1 VPVTDPS
8 RVPRAE
14 EAAELRRAWRQ
25 HRAAGLW
32 RLAATLA
39 TVAGLIS
46 ITLGGGIA
54 ALWGPPLG
62 VWFAIVAV
70 AGLPLLVAL
79 WSRTRARKAGESA
92 QAALDAAWLAAAS
105 SVLAGRSEDL
115 SIQELGR
122 VLGVDRLDSER
133 WLAGL
138 GASEQVV
145 TRVDDAGDIVYRLQA
160 PAAADAE
167 RATEVESA
175 LSEAQAT
182 EPERSSQ

>member
-1 VPVTDPS
+1 
-8 RVPRAE
+8 
-14 EAAELRRAWRQ
+14 
-25 HRAAGLW
+25 
-32 RLAATLA
+32 
-39 TVAGLIS
+39 
-46 ITLGGGIA
+46 
-54 ALWGPPLG
+54 
-62 VWFAIVAV
+62 
-70 AGLPLLVAL
+70 
-79 WSRTRARKAGESA
+79 
-92 QAALDAAWLAAAS
+92 
-105 SVLAGRSEDL
+105 
-115 SIQELGR
+115 